1 MPRPIIELLQS
12 QPTRLRRVKRFLH
25 DFFFFFSFYENYQG
39 SISFHFVI
47 CSFVTGDKIIIDIH
61 VLDQDETST
70 YQVWSR
76 HRASVAGT

>member
-1 MPRPIIELLQS
+1 MPRPIIELLQPR
-12 QPTRLRRVKRFLH
+12 PTRLRRVKRFLH
-25 DFFFFFSFYENYQG
+25 EFFDENYQG

-47 CSFVTGDKIIIDIH
+47 CSFVTGDKIMIDIH